1 MTDQPRRP
9 EGGEAL
15 GNEDRTWT
23 GSSTEIVRGGGA
35 ELRCSLTDYAAAWE
49 PGKTPVMMH
58 HGFARN
64 SGFWNAW
71 VPLLGR
77 ERRIL
82 RYDVRGCGGSRVD
95 DLDVPITIEMLVA
108 DAIRVLDHFALEE
121 VHWIGESSGGLVGMS
136 LAMEHPGRV
145 KTLVLCDTP
154 TRLSQEVLDGQSFG
168 RRRVSDAILD
178 HGLDTWCR
186 ETLGDRLDLDRA
198 SPPLQDW
205 YVEQMSIT
213 PSATAARL
221 IDCFSQ
227 IDLGGR
233 LSSLRTRSLL
243 LAGDRSVIATAQQEA
258 LAAQIGSAS
267 RHVISNCG
275 HGIGLLA
282 TEECVTAIMAFWE
295 EVQRAA
301 A

>member
-1 MTDQPRRP
+1 MVDQPRRP
-9 EGGEAL
+9 PGREAL
-15 GNEDRTWT
+15 GHEDHAWT
-23 GSSTEIVRGGGA
+23 GDLTEIVLGGGA
-35 ELRCSLTDYAAAWE
+35 KLRSVLTDYVAAWE
-49 PGKTPVMMH
+49 SRKPPVMMH

-77 ERRIL
+77 EHQIF
-82 RYDVRGCGGSRVD
+82 RYDVRGCGGFRVH
-95 DLDVPITIEMLVA
+95 DLDEPITLEMLVA

-136 LAMEHPGRV
+136 LAMEHPERV

-178 HGLDTWCR
+178 HGLGIWCR
-186 ETLGDRLDLDRA
+186 ETLGDRLDLNRA
-198 SPPLQDW
+198 SAALQEW

-227 IDLGGR
+227 VDVGGR
-233 LSSLRTRSLL
+233 LSSLRIPSLL

-258 LAAQIGSAS
+258 LAAQIGCAS

-282 TEECVTAIMAFWE
+282 TEECVTATMAFWE
-295 EVQRAA
+295 EVGRATA
-301 A
+301 